1 MAAHNRT
8 GMEKIIADVV
18 EKAFPDSV
26 QFPGRFA
33 LSIRKGVMTIFPFP
47 YKYAASFSVDCKT
60 LRKLMNHD
68 IPGAYEYVETQI
80 AISRIMQ

>member
-1 MAAHNRT
+1 MAHNRR

-18 EKAFPDSV
+18 EKAFPSSV
-26 QFPGRFA
+26 RYPGRFH

-47 YKYAASFSVDCKT
+47 LICGEAFSVNCKA
-60 LRKLMNHD
+60 LRKLMHHD